1 MKTKTFILTVLIS
14 LFCGNLFSQEEGT
27 IIYTDFEPDSIIF
40 PVNYCSSGC
49 NPIDVNY
56 DLESDFYFC
65 KKFYSPGYFSLEMYV
80 YSTWEICKISHDE
93 ISTHTNW
100 SSHINIETGSHMSN
114 NNVIIKYGLRYLK
127 ENGEYCY
134 GWLRLSYVVCGTG
147 YEVKLYDM
155 AYCTIPNYP
164 LKFGQKSLTDDVA
177 EIDDANCQYELY
189 PNPVDDRLVLK
200 FADDHKCENVTVCS
214 IDGRMLISQNTDFEN
229 IDVSALTRG
238 VYFVR
243 IRLQEGSVFTEKIV
257 IK

>member
-1 MKTKTFILTVLIS
+1 MKTKTLLLTVLIS

-40 PVNYCSSGC
+40 PVNYCSNGC

-134 GWLRLSYVVCGTG
+134 GWFRLSYVVCGTG

-214 IDGRMLISQNTDFEN
+214 IDGRMLKSQDSDFEN

>member
-1 MKTKTFILTVLIS
+1 MKTKTLLLAVVIS
-14 LFCGNLFSQEEGT
+14 LFYGNLFSQEEGT

-40 PVNYCSSGC
+40 PVNYCSNGC

-134 GWLRLSYVVCGTG
+134 GWFRLSYVVCGTG
-147 YEVKLYDM
+147 Y
-155 AYCTIPNYP
+155 
-164 LKFGQKSLTDDVA
+164 
-177 EIDDANCQYELY
+177 
-189 PNPVDDRLVLK
+189 
-200 FADDHKCENVTVCS
+200 
-214 IDGRMLISQNTDFEN
+214 
-229 IDVSALTRG
+229 
-238 VYFVR
+238 
-243 IRLQEGSVFTEKIV
+243 
-257 IK
+257 